1 MGNVPAKET
10 RSRSSSSV
18 SDYRNSTSPPPMV
31 LHRQRLLNE
40 ETLHRHYME

>member
-1 MGNVPAKET
+1 MYQLKKQEVDQVLLFPIIGIQ
-10 RSRSSSSV
+10 RL
-18 SDYRNSTSPPPMV
+18 PPLMV